1 MNYKKQSINTLI
13 ESCKKKNHKAQMELY
28 QRFNRSL
35 NYSAY
40 QIVENQEDAVDVK
53 AKTGKAR
60 ISGSGDI
67 SMYAT

>member
-1 MNYKKQSINTLI
+1 
-13 ESCKKKNHKAQMELY
+13 MELY

-67 SMYAT
+67 SMFAT